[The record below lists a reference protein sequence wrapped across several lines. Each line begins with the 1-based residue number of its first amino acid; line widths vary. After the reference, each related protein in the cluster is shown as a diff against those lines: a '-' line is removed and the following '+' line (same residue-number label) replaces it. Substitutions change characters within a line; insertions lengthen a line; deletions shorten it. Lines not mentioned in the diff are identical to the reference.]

1 MTTPICIFSDSPAG
15 PSGLGR
21 ITRDLALRIHKHLP
35 DFRVCTLG
43 HGSPGSSRLPFPQ
56 YHWRERDDFIPSEL
70 PFIAED
76 FANNEPM
83 ILFTIQDIQ
92 RMLQVA
98 DSSLCLDKP
107 FAQWMSERRRT
118 GRLKLWGYF
127 PIDAHGIGGKL
138 PAQLAHTLTHYDRVL
153 VPSQWAAQI
162 VAKTLP
168 NLKVDVIPHGIDT
181 DVFKPYPKEES
192 QDLFSELL
200 SPIAKWPTEVLDVDG
215 DALWIGIVATNQS
228 RKDFGLGIEV
238 VAEIAKTRP
247 VFLWIHTDRMK
258 HEWSILE
265 LLSEF
270 GLLRN
275 AMVTIGNVKDEVMA
289 RAYNACDLTL
299 GVGRG
304 EGFGYPIM
312 ESWSCGV
319 PCIAGRYGAHVE
331 FIPEDCAVEPS
342 QLRIEGPLNL
352 MRPVFG
358 IQDWVDAVSRVE
370 GNGMVLNTAVDWK
383 YLWQDFEQWFKE
395 GING

>member
-1 MTTPICIFSDSPAG
+1 MTTPILFFSDAPSG
-15 PSGLGR
+15 PSGLAR
-21 ITRDLALRIHKHLP
+21 IHRDLAMRVNQLP
-35 DFRVCTLG
+35 EFRVGSLG
-43 HGSPGSSRLPFPQ
+43 HGAPASVKLPWPQ

-83 ILFTIQDIQ
+83 VLFTIHDIQ

-98 DSSLCLDKP
+98 DPSLCLDKP

-162 VAKTLP
+162 VQRTLP

-200 SPIAKWPTEVLDVDG
+200 SPIAKWPVEVLDVDG
-215 DALWIGIVATNQS
+215 DALWIGIVATNQT

-238 VAEIAKTRP
+238 VAEIAKSRP

-258 HEWSILE
+258 NEWSILE

-275 AMVTIGNVKDEVMA
+275 AMVTIGNVKDEVMV

-299 GVGRG
+299 GIGRG

-331 FIPEDCAVEPS
+331 FIPEDCAVKPS

-352 MRPVFG
+352 MRPVFRVR
-358 IQDWVDAVSRVE
+358 DWVDTVSRVE

>member
-1 MTTPICIFSDSPAG
+1 MTTPIVFFSDAPSG
-15 PSGLGR
+15 PSGLAR
-21 ITRDLALRIHKHLP
+21 IHRDLAMRVNQLP
-35 DFRVCTLG
+35 EFRVASLG
-43 HGSPGSSRLPFPQ
+43 HGAPASVKLPWPQ

-83 ILFTIQDIQ
+83 ILFTIHDIQ

-98 DSSLCLDKP
+98 DPSLCLDRP
-107 FAQWMSERRRT
+107 FAQWMSHRRKT
-118 GRLKLWGYF
+118 GLLKLWGYF
-127 PIDAHGIGGKL
+127 PIDAHSIGGKL
-138 PAQLAHTLTHYDRVL
+138 PAQLAHTLTHYNRVL

-168 NLKVDVIPHGIDT
+168 NIKVDVIPHGIDT

-200 SPIAKWPTEVLDVDG
+200 SPVAKWPVEVMDVDG
-215 DALWIGIVATNQS
+215 DALWIGIVATNQG

-238 VAEIAKTRP
+238 VAELKKTRP

-270 GLLRN
+270 NLLRN

-289 RAYNACDLTL
+289 RAYSAMNLTL
-299 GVGRG
+299 GIGRG
-304 EGFGYPIM
+304 EGFSYTNF
-312 ESWSCGV
+312 ESIFSGT
-319 PCIAGRYGAHVE
+319 PCFAYEYGAHSE
-331 FIPEDCAVEPS
+331 YMNYNYLIPSAS
-342 QLRIEGPLNL
+342 FRIEGPMNL
-352 MRPVFG
+352 MRPVG
-358 IQDWVDAVSRVE
+358 DSRSWARHIE
-370 GNGMVLNTAVDWK
+370 ITMERTLMGPPSELAWDK
-383 YLWQDFEQWFKE
+383 LWSRFESWFKD
-395 GING
+395 GVNG